1 MTYAKVAIIILAVLS
16 AFSALIVIAGFGLM
30 SAEDYSVREQAA
42 YESFKEPENYDPALA
57 DLEQDEIGNFIV
69 SDWRKFQGF
78 IGGKRN

>member
-16 AFSALIVIAGFGLM
+16 AFSALIVIAGLGLM

-42 YESFKEPENYDPALA
+42 YESFKELENYDPALA
-57 DLEQDEIGNFIV
+57 DLEHDEIGNFIV

>member
-1 MTYAKVAIIILAVLS
+1 MTYTKITIIILAVLS
-16 AFSALIVIAGFGLM
+16 FFSALIAIACLGLM
-30 SAEDYSVREQAA
+30 SAEDYAVREQTA